1 MAGVGQSIQR
11 HAQGAQ
17 STQSEHRERGKRRK
31 HGEKTQGCPEHTA
44 AQRRTGSAQGCT
56 GTGRRTQGDTGRTG
70 ARGQA
75 SASAAPRTGSNNRAC
90 MRRCTGAQAG
100 VDNRA
105 CTQARTQVHR
115 RAQAPG
121 HARAAGRTHTPTGER
136 GRVWGGEGSRIIEPN
151 LGASY
156 MRTEPESNCMRTST
170 TRSTRG
176 HLVAPKVVLYQ
187 VLIRARA
194 AAT

>member
-1 MAGVGQSIQR
+1 MHREHRAHRASTGSEAKDASMAKR
-11 HAQGAQ
+11 RKGAQ
-17 STQSEHRERGKRRK
+17 STQQHRGEPGAHRDAQAQADARR
-31 HGEKTQGCPEHTA
+31 EIP
-44 AQRRTGSAQGCT
+44 
-56 GTGRRTQGDTGRTG
+56 
-70 ARGQA
+70 
-75 SASAAPRTGSNNRAC
+75 
-90 MRRCTGAQAG
+90 GAQ
-100 VDNRA
+100 
-105 CTQARTQVHR
+105 VHAVR
-115 RAQAPG
+115 RAQAQHRALAGACAGTQAGTQAHRQPGMHAQAQAQVHPGTGG
-121 HARAAGRTHTPTGER
+121 HAHAGGRTGTPTGEC